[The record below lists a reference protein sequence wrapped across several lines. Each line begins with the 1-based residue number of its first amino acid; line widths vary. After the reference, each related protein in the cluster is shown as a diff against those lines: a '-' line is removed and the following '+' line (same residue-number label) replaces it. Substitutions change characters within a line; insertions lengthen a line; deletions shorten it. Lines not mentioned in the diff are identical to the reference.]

1 MHQNIIITNI
11 WICINEDYEDFLIMI
26 KIKLIVY
33 DIATIHNVI
42 IKIFT
47 ITIMTTNMNMIQM
60 MDTIKITNLTNIVFL
75 KY

>member
-1 MHQNIIITNI
+1 
-11 WICINEDYEDFLIMI
+11 MI